1 MDHTARR
8 HLLEHLVSKLISGL
22 ALSLASATALAASL
36 AVAPALA
43 TGASAAEPRRAPAL
57 TDFGFRADVYGV
69 KLVTDNVEAFDVKD
83 AHAQLRCTRA
93 LGQSVERTS
102 AVSVPDNPLIHVA
115 ASTSRTDTYRDGS
128 RNGVR
133 GTNTIG
139 DIRIGGTVNGVATP
153 SLVIEGLTTTADAF
167 HTPQGFGHAES
178 FDFARIRLELL
189 QGTPLQGTPLEQ
201 LLAPLD
207 QVTATVFEGT
217 GEAANEVFQVLRSA
231 TAPIQIPGLGSIA
244 LGKVRGKA
252 SGKRATSEAMA
263 LEIVVDAGGRR
274 QLVEIGSANARIGA
288 PAPAGVFRAG
298 GTALDFQALQGNLHL
313 GGVQH
318 KSLPCEGTLGR
329 TQTFRVPSASVAFG
343 LLADLKDVT
352 YTHRGSQDAKRDF
365 AKGLTG
371 TRIESVSVPG
381 VGLVINGVESS
392 VRMRGKERKPV
403 RARVATTITSITMNG
418 QPVAVPAPGRTT
430 ELPNG
435 VGLVQR
441 EIVKRSRYG
450 ARVVALRVT
459 LFQQAVVMDL
469 ALADGHIYPR

>member
-1 MDHTARR
+1 VRR
-8 HLLEHLVSKLISGL
+8 TRIPGL
-22 ALSLASATALAASL
+22 ALSLATATALVGTM
-36 AVAPALA
+36 AVAPAA
-43 TGASAAEPRRAPAL
+43 TAAKPQRGPEL
-57 TDFGFRADVYGV
+57 TSFGFRSDVYGV

-102 AVSVPDNPLIHVA
+102 AVSVPGNPLVHVA
-115 ASTSRTDTYRDGS
+115 ASTSRTDTYRDGD

-133 GTNTIG
+133 GVNTIG
-139 DIRIGGTVNGVATP
+139 DIRLGGSVNGVATP
-153 SLVIEGLTTTADAF
+153 TLVIEGLTTTADAF

-189 QGTPLQGTPLEQ
+189 AGTPLQGTPLEQ
-201 LLAPLD
+201 LLAPLN
-207 QVTATVFEGT
+207 QVTDTVFEGT
-217 GEAANEVFQVLRSA
+217 GAAANQVFAVLRSA

-263 LEIVVDAGGRR
+263 LEVVVDAGGRR
-274 QLVEIGSANARIGA
+274 QLLEIGSANARIGA

-298 GTALDFQALQGNLHL
+298 GTALDFQALQGALHF

-318 KSLPCEGTLGR
+318 KSLPCEGTLGK
-329 TQTFRVPSASVAFG
+329 TQTFRVPSASVLFG
-343 LLADLKDVT
+343 LVADLRDVT

-371 TRIESVSVPG
+371 TRIETVSVPAA
-381 VGLVINGVESS
+381 GLVINGVEST
-392 VRMRGKERKPV
+392 VRMRGIERKPV
-403 RARVATTITSITMNG
+403 RARVGTTISSITMNG
-418 QPVAVPAPGRTT
+418 QPVSVPAPGGTT

-435 VGLVQR
+435 AGLVQR
-441 EIVKRSRYG
+441 ELVQRSRYG
-450 ARVVALRVT
+450 ARVIALRVK
-459 LFQQAVVMDL
+459 LFQQAVVLDL
-469 ALADGHIYPR
+469 ALSDGHIYPR

>member
-1 MDHTARR
+1 M
-8 HLLEHLVSKLISGL
+8 
-22 ALSLASATALAASL
+22 
-36 AVAPALA
+36 
-43 TGASAAEPRRAPAL
+43 
-57 TDFGFRADVYGV
+57 
-69 KLVTDNVEAFDVKD
+69 EAFDVKD

-93 LGQSVERTS
+93 LGQHVEQAS
-102 AVSVPDNPLIHVA
+102 AVSVPGNPLVHVA
-115 ASTSRTDTYRDGS
+115 ASTSRTDTYKDGQ
-128 RNGVR
+128 RHGVR
-133 GTNTIG
+133 GVNTIG
-139 DIRIGGTVNGVATP
+139 DIRLGGTVNGVTTP
-153 SLVIEGLTTTADAF
+153 TLVIEGLTTTADAF

-189 QGTPLQGTPLEQ
+189 AGTPLQGTPLEQ

-217 GEAANEVFQVLRSA
+217 GDAADQVFEVLRSA

-263 LEIVVDAGGRR
+263 LEVVVDAGGRR
-274 QLVEIGSANARIGA
+274 QLLEIGSANARIGA

-298 GTALDFQALQGNLHL
+298 GTALDFQALQDALHF

-329 TQTFRVPSASVAFG
+329 TQTFRVASASVLFG
-343 LLADLKDVT
+343 LLADLRDVT

-365 AKGLTG
+365 AKGLSG
-371 TRIESVSVPG
+371 TRIETVSVPA

-403 RARVATTITSITMNG
+403 RARVATTITSITMDG
-418 QPVAVPAPGRTT
+418 QPIRPPPAARRSCRTVRASSSASSSSAAGT
-430 ELPNG
+430 
-435 VGLVQR
+435 
-441 EIVKRSRYG
+441 
-450 ARVVALRVT
+450 AR
-459 LFQQAVVMDL
+459 
-469 ALADGHIYPR
+469 G